1 MELSRIKYLKSE
13 SSELH
18 LAYNE
23 IAEIE
28 DAFAK
33 IPDEEL
39 RDLRENATT
48 DDMLDELEDR
58 VGVVEKRIYSWV
70 ERNFGESE
78 AMDPSWNIQSLAED
92 IENIVIGIGA
102 EELTLETVLRGAL

>member
-1 MELSRIKYLKSE
+1 MELSRIKYFRGEAENLS
-13 SSELH
+13 

-23 IAEIE
+23 LAEIQA
-28 DAFAK
+28 AF
-33 IPDEEL
+33 DEIDPSTL
-39 RDLRENATT
+39 RDLPENATVG
-48 DDMLDELEDR
+48 DQLDELEDR

-78 AMDPSWNIQSLAED
+78 AMDPSWNIKSLAED

>member
-1 MELSRIKYLKSE
+1 MELSRIKYFRGEAENLS
-13 SSELH
+13 

-23 IAEIE
+23 LAEIQA
-28 DAFAK
+28 AF
-33 IPDEEL
+33 DEIDPSTL
-39 RDLRENATT
+39 RDLPENATVG
-48 DDMLDELEDR
+48 DQLDELEDR